1 MKIIIPVAGTGCT
14 LRPHTNTQPK
24 PLVPIA
30 GIPIL
35 GHIVNTF
42 KKAGYREFVFI
53 IGYFGSKIEEFIQ
66 TNYKNTIDYE
76 FVVQRPREGL
86 AHAIWTARNNFR
98 NEKEIVIALGDT
110 IVEMD
115 FAELL
120 QKEGSW
126 LGVRKVDNPKEF
138 GIAEIGRG
146 YTVKRLV
153 EKPKIPISNEALVG
167 IYKINNV
174 PLLLECIEEMFFNQE
189 KTNGEYHLT
198 DALMKMIQRGTI
210 FNAVEVSRWYDC
222 GKKDALLA
230 ANATL
235 LNYPEIPKSIPAN
248 YAGNI
253 IIQPVRIGENCNIKN
268 SIIGPNVSIGD
279 NAQLDACIIK
289 DSIIG
294 TFSILKNVV
303 LYQSIVGSDVKI
315 TGIKQS
321 LNIGDN
327 TEINLSH

>member
-1 MKIIIPVAGTGCT
+1 MKIIIPVAGTGCM

-42 KKAGYREFVFI
+42 KKAGFREFVFI

-66 TNYKNTIDYE
+66 TNYKNSIDYE

-110 IVEMD
+110 IVEMN
-115 FAELL
+115 FVELL
-120 QKEGSW
+120 QKEGAW
-126 LGVRKVDNPKEF
+126 LGVKKVDNPKEF

-146 YTVKRLV
+146 FTVKRLV

-167 IYKINNV
+167 IYKINNI

-198 DALMKMIQRGTI
+198 DALMKMIQRGTV
-210 FNAVEVSRWYDC
+210 FNAIEVSRWYDC

-235 LNYPEIPKSIPAN
+235 LNYPEIPKSLAEN
-248 YAGNI
+248 YTGNI
-253 IIQPVRIGENCNIKN
+253 IIQPVRIGDNCSIKN

-289 DSIIG
+289 GSIIG
-294 TFSILKNVV
+294 TFSTLKNVV

>member
-1 MKIIIPVAGTGCT
+1 
-14 LRPHTNTQPK
+14 
-24 PLVPIA
+24 
-30 GIPIL
+30 
-35 GHIVNTF
+35 
-42 KKAGYREFVFI
+42 
-53 IGYFGSKIEEFIQ
+53 
-66 TNYKNTIDYE
+66 
-76 FVVQRPREGL
+76 
-86 AHAIWTARNNFR
+86 
-98 NEKEIVIALGDT
+98 
-110 IVEMD
+110 
-115 FAELL
+115 
-120 QKEGSW
+120 
-126 LGVRKVDNPKEF
+126 
-138 GIAEIGRG
+138 
-146 YTVKRLV
+146 VKRLV

-167 IYKINNV
+167 IYKINNI

-198 DALMKMIQRGTI
+198 DALMKMIQRGTV
-210 FNAVEVSRWYDC
+210 FNAIEVSRWYDC

-235 LNYPEIPKSIPAN
+235 LNYPEIPKSLAEN
-248 YAGNI
+248 YTGNI
-253 IIQPVRIGENCNIKN
+253 IIQPVRIGDNCSIKN

-289 DSIIG
+289 GSIIG
-294 TFSILKNVV
+294 TFSTLKNVV